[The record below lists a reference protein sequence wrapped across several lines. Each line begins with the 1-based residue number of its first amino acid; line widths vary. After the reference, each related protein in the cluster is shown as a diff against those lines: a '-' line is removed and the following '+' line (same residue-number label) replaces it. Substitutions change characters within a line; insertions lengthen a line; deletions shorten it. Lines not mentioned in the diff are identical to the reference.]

1 MQQILDKAH
10 QIVHDPNLPNLLA
23 AYDAGAA
30 PRRMSAAFAQ
40 PAMGAPRAPHV
51 AATSRAP
58 AANMAA
64 ADDLKDYAKKLNP
77 VVGYWDPLNLAEAD
91 FWDQGNEATVGFL
104 RHAEIKHG
112 RVAMAGFVGFVV
124 QSNWNFPWKL
134 TGDISFSDIAAAGG
148 PADQWDALPTN
159 AKLQIIGFVGFLE
172 WWGENKYALS
182 QSGMKHY
189 MRGGKPGCFPSF
201 NKGGIPH
208 PVPLEFFDPFG
219 LQRNM
224 SPAAKEKSL
233 LAEIN
238 NGRLAMLGIIS

>member
-1 MQQILDKAH
+1 MSLVQHELEEAEVQKMVANPKKVNEMAQNLKQMQQILDKAH

-40 PAMGAPRAPHV
+40 PAMGAPRAPNV

-64 ADDLKDYAKKLNP
+64 VDDLKDYAKELNP
-77 VVGYWDPLNLAEAD
+77 VVGFWDPLNLAEAD

-112 RVAMAGFVGFVV
+112 RVAMAAFVGFCV
-124 QSNWNFPWKL
+124 QSNWHFPWKL
-134 TGDISFSDIAAAGG
+134 TGEISYDQIAAAGG

-159 AKLQIIGFVGFLE
+159 AKLQIIIFVGLLE
-172 WWGENKYALS
+172 LYSESSNVLAGEGQA
-182 QSGMKHY
+182 HY
-189 MRGGKPGCFPSF
+189 MRGGKPGFFPSLKK
-201 NKGGIPH
+201 NIPT
-208 PVPLEFFDPFG
+208 
-219 LQRNM
+219 R
-224 SPAAKEKSL
+224 SPST
-233 LAEIN
+233 
-238 NGRLAMLGIIS
+238 S